1 MRISELREMCERER
15 IIWFKNAKRADYK
28 ELLMAENLAGGISKF
43 KSADLLQVTLDLM
56 EGIVTELTQQL
67 KPNPKQRE
75 KKEGSDK
82 PKKTRA
88 KKQKNII
95 EEVEYDNTCWFEEER
110 IDTTDF
116 DELLNYNM
124 NTVTAD
130 VVEVIKE
137 KAQEEIWYDEMT
149 EFGKNFKCVIDNEE
163 MSMDFNEEP
172 TYYIYFSIDSY
183 SRSIDDY
190 NKNYK
195 EIKSKYRRMAKY
207 FHPDNLE
214 TGDRNKFE
222 EIQSSW
228 EVAEEVNKIWYK
240 SLQEKGR

>member
-1 MRISELREMCERER
+1 MTISELREMCERER

-28 ELLMAENLAGGISKF
+28 EVLMAENLAGGTSKF

-67 KPNPKQRE
+67 KPNPKPRE

-82 PKKTRA
+82 PKKPRA

-130 VVEVIKE
+130 VVEVIEE
-137 KAQEEIWYDEMT
+137 KAQEEIWY
-149 EFGKNFKCVIDNEE
+149 EE
-163 MSMDFNEEP
+163 MINTPFDVMCMFGGNPFGEPSHWYYFVSHIQESHVNTKEEHSK
-172 TYYIYFSIDSY
+172 IS
-183 SRSIDDY
+183 
-190 NKNYK
+190 K
-195 EIKSKYRRMAKY
+195 EMKSKYRKMAKY

-214 TGDRNKFE
+214 TGNRDKFE
-222 EIQSSW
+222 KIQKAW
-228 EVAEEVNKIWYK
+228 EDADKANKIFEEEFY
-240 SLQEKGR
+240 